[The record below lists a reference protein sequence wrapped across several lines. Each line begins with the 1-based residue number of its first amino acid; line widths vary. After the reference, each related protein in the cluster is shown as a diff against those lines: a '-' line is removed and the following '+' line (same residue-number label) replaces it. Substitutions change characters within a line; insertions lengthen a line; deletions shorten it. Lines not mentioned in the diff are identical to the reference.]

1 MRNFPNKKLSAL
13 KVLVRILN
21 DNVTVSAGRESYRRS
36 YPMDVL
42 KSSSRAE
49 QTLRNSKSPNFIQ
62 AFKIDDEPPLKKYSK
77 GLGKSRSRSR
87 SRLIL
92 NINGNHGN

>member
-1 MRNFPNKKLSAL
+1 MRNFPNEKISTL

-21 DNVTVSAGRESYRRS
+21 DNVTVRAGRESYRRS

-62 AFKIDDEPPLKKYSK
+62 AFKIDDEPALKKYIK
-77 GLGKSRSRSR
+77 FQRKPR
-87 SRLIL
+87 
-92 NINGNHGN
+92 